1 MSTVSSDS
9 LIEKRE
15 QQLQTIAEIN
25 NLLSE
30 KQQEVNNL
38 SQSLTLNQGA
48 LYQLNALLE
57 ELGVD
62 LTAIDQERAQQQEE
76 SEGDVVDMTGEDLE
90 ISSDDGEL

>member
-62 LTAIDQERAQQQEE
+62 LTAIDQERTQQQEE
-76 SEGDVVDMTGEDLE
+76 SEGDVVDMAGEDLE

>member
-76 SEGDVVDMTGEDLE
+76 SEGDVVDMAGEDLE